1 MLNLPKTAHR
11 FSVPKGIIS
20 KSAPAAAISV
30 YQTKQLAP
38 LLETATK
45 PKRAAP
51 STVTADCRPIGM
63 QPDTK
68 QDASKNAPAFV
79 NRYPDAEK
87 MMIALTEITVTLS
100 KRAMMP

>member
-51 STVTADCRPIGM
+51 STAIADCLLIGM
-63 QPDTK
+63 HRGTK
-68 QDASKNAPAFV
+68 QGASKNAPVFV
-79 NRYPDAEK
+79 NHYRDAEK